1 MSTAQEIRATLEP
14 VLAPLGLVVED
25 VSVSPAGKRRLV
37 RVLVDSDISSLD
49 ASDTKSRV
57 APLSLDAVADATR
70 AVGDELDAS
79 DVMGESPY
87 VLEVSSPGVGR
98 PLTSREQLRRQV
110 GRLLEVVHRDAT
122 HTGRLVE
129 VGPDSLTL
137 EVPASKKTPA
147 RLVQLDLDGLE
158 RGIVQVEFK
167 RPDSAIDPALQSHAD
182 PDDDD
187 PDSDDSDDVS
197 DGVDDDDDVDD
208 DTDSDADADT
218 DDPDHASALEGN
230 S

>member
-49 ASDTKSRV
+49 ASDTTSRV

-70 AVGDELDAS
+70 AVGDELDAG
-79 DVMGESPY
+79 DVMGQSPY

-110 GRLLEVVHRDAT
+110 GRLLEVVHRDGT

-137 EVPASKKTPA
+137 EVPATKKTPA
-147 RLVQLDLDGLE
+147 RLVHLDLDGLE
-158 RGIVQVEFK
+158 RGTVQVEFK
-167 RPDSAIDPALQSHAD
+167 RPDSALDPVPETDVD
-182 PDDDD
+182 PDDDH
-187 PDSDDSDDVS
+187 DSV
-197 DGVDDDDDVDD
+197 DDVDD
-208 DTDSDADADT
+208 VEDETDSDADADT